1 MILSTYDSILDLPFT
16 IPFYGDHVSLF
27 TILMTLSTILMTQM
41 NSQMT
46 SVQGPMKTMQYMM
59 PVMFM
64 VFLNNFA
71 AGLTFYYFIANLIT
85 YGQQIVIRRYIDED
99 KIRKILEE
107 NKRKRAGKKK
117 SKFQQRLEDAMKARE
132 EQAGQKE
139 KKVNITD
146 ISGEI
151 TF

>member
-1 MILSTYDSILDLPFT
+1 
-16 IPFYGDHVSLF
+16 
-27 TILMTLSTILMTQM
+27 MTT
-41 NSQMT
+41 
-46 SVQGPMKTMQYMM
+46 VQGPMKTMQYMM

-85 YGQQIVIRRYIDED
+85 YAQQVIIRRYIDDD
-99 KIRKILEE
+99 KIRAILDE

-132 EQAGQKE
+132 EQVG
-139 KKVNITD
+139 KKKK
-146 ISGEI
+146 
-151 TF
+151 